1 MERVKKF
8 LHDSGDL
15 KYQVAET
22 LAGEILKAAHTI
34 RDITQEL

>member
-15 KYQVAET
+15 KYQVADT
-22 LAGEILKAAHTI
+22 LAGEILNVV
-34 RDITQEL
+34 